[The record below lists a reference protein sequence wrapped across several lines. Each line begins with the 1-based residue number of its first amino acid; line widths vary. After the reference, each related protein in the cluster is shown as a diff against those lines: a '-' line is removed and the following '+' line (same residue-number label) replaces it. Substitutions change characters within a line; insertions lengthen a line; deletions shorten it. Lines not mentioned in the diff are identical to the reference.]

1 MVILNLVKRIMIVS
15 HYTHPW
21 LYFRASIQGHT
32 TVWPFLIGILILL
45 LADDV
50 GLT

>member
-1 MVILNLVKRIMIVS
+1 MMILNLVKLTVLSRD
-15 HYTHPW
+15 THPW

-32 TVWPFLIGILILL
+32 GVWPLLIDLLVLL
-45 LADDV
+45 LAVDA